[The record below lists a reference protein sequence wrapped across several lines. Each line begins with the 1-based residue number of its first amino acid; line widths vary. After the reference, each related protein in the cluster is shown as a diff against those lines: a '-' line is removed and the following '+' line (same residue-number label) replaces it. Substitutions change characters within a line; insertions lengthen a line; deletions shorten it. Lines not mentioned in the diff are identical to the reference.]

1 MNKENKEN
9 ISKQIDSFIETMKD
23 TDIGFYILNA
33 KNKITD
39 LLHEL
44 AKSSIREE
52 LNEEL
57 VKQMLDSFI
66 NELQKLKGENE

>member
-1 MNKENKEN
+1 MSKKNN
-9 ISKQIDSFIETMKD
+9 ISEMFDSFIESMKD
-23 TDIGFYILNA
+23 VDIGFYILNA
-33 KNKITD
+33 RNKINN
-39 LLHEL
+39 LLVEL
-44 AKSSIREE
+44 AKSSNKED

>member
-1 MNKENKEN
+1 MNIEKMNEL
-9 ISKQIDSFIETMKD
+9 IYSFIEDMED
-23 TDIGFYILNA
+23 EDIGFYILNA
-33 KNKITD
+33 RNKIDD
-39 LLHEL
+39 LLYEM
-44 AKSSIREE
+44 ARSSIKED

>member
-1 MNKENKEN
+1 MNKEN

-23 TDIGFYILNA
+23 TDIGFYLLNA
-33 KNKITD
+33 RNKIND
-39 LLHEL
+39 LLFEI
-44 AKSSIREE
+44 AKSSVKED